1 MVEGK
6 FKSGRLSR
14 VHKRMPGGKTKL
26 TFQRKNPK
34 VPKCSSCGT
43 ALKGIPR
50 LRISKAKK
58 AAKSQ
63 KTVSRT
69 YGGFL
74 CASCL
79 RDKLKAEARSIQ

>member
-1 MVEGK
+1 MVAPRYR
-6 FKSGRLSR
+6 SGRHSR
-14 VHKRMPGGKTKL
+14 VHKRTPGGETKL

-34 VPKCSSCGT
+34 TPKCASCGKE
-43 ALKGIPR
+43 LKGIPR

-63 KTVSRT
+63 KTVSRA